1 MYSFIQLWTDYFA
14 PFFKIHK
21 LMYVAYIAIILIFYF
36 IQTILF
42 PKIISMYTHDPSKKW
57 FSVDFLRQFYPLLGI
72 FLVMIVMIFFK
83 NRMDAV
89 LPTMHF
95 KWLRE
100 KMFEDMVWSYREKK
114 DSIPIGVFMMRYN
127 LLPQEIRVIFEDTL
141 ETFPAALSLLYLF
154 IYFCT
159 FDVSLGV
166 AYLLLYATIFLYL
179 VYSKSSAG
187 CRMAVEERAME
198 NLRVNDTASQEVLN
212 LNHIYAN
219 QVEEEHIL
227 AQSGAEDALQK
238 KWECAQKTINRFLV
252 EINMMGWLAFGLMLA
267 LFFRYFR
274 KNPDKRK
281 HWPAVFLVL
290 TFTQNT
296 LMGTMPRWLGL
307 LNGFTMIRI
316 YQESIISLS
325 GESGRNTTPGIF
337 PVTDDYT
344 IEIQDMGLVL
354 GSKTIFSGFNMKV
367 PHGQKIVIHG
377 ASGSGKSS
385 LFNILTRYIT
395 SYTGMV
401 LIGGADLREWDI
413 SVLRKRVV
421 FIPQQT
427 QLFDK
432 SILYNICVGECSAE
446 QRTRVE
452 SVIRKYGWDRILGGD
467 LDKGCGVM
475 GKDLSHGMQK
485 LIILLRLMWKIDDSR
500 IILIDEPL
508 ASLDGRTQD
517 QVLDFLTDLTRGRTL
532 FINNHVPLTQ
542 RQKAVFD
549 QMWDSSSFIARN

>member
-1 MYSFIQLWTDYFA
+1 MYSFLQLWTDYFA

-21 LMYVAYIAIILIFYF
+21 LMYAMYIAIILIFYF

-42 PKIISMYTHDPSKKW
+42 PKIISMYTHYPSKKW
-57 FSVDFLRQFYPLLGI
+57 FSADYLRRFYPLLGV
-72 FLVMIVMIFFK
+72 FLVMIIMIFFK

-159 FDVSLGV
+159 FDVCIGL
-166 AYLLLYATIFLYL
+166 AYLLLYASIFLYL
-179 VYSKSSAG
+179 VYSKSGAG
-187 CRMAVEERAME
+187 CRIAVEERAME
-198 NLRVNDTASQEVLN
+198 NIRANDTASQEVLN

-219 QVEEEHIL
+219 QVEEAHIL

-252 EINMMGWLAFGLMLA
+252 EINMMGWAAFGVMLA
-267 LFFRYFR
+267 LFFQYFR
-274 KNPDKRK
+274 KNADKRR

-290 TFTQNT
+290 TFTQST
-296 LMGTMPRWLGL
+296 LMGAMPRWLGL

-316 YQESIISLS
+316 YQESILSLS
-325 GESGRNTTPGIF
+325 NESVKVSPGVF
-337 PVTDDYT
+337 TETDDYM
-344 IEIQDMGLVL
+344 IEVKDMSLVL
-354 GSKTIFSGFNMKV
+354 GSKTIFSGFSMRV
-367 PHGQKIVIHG
+367 PHGQRIVVHG

-385 LFNILTRYIT
+385 LFNILARYIT
-395 SYTGMV
+395 SYTGTV
-401 LIGGADLREWDI
+401 AIGGVDLREWD
-413 SVLRKRVV
+413 VTALRKRVV

-427 QLFDK
+427 HLFDK

-446 QRTRVE
+446 QRARVE
-452 SVIRKYGWDRILGGD
+452 SVIRKYGWERIFGGD

-485 LIILLRLMWKIDDSR
+485 LIILLRLMWRIEDAR

-508 ASLDGRTQD
+508 ASLDGRTQEEI
-517 QVLDFLTDLTRGRTL
+517 LDFLADLTRGRTL
-532 FINNHVPLTQ
+532 FVNNHVPLTQ
-542 RQKAVFD
+542 RQKEMFD
-549 QMWDSSSFIARN
+549 QLLDSSSFIARN